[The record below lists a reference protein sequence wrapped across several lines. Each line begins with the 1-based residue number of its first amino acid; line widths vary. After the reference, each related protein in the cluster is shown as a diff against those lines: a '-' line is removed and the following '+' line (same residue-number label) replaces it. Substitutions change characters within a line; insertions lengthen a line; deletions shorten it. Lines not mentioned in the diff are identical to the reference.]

1 MIERTAA
8 EVFFGATTPTTPA
21 TAPAPAPA
29 APAAPA
35 ATPAPPKG
43 DEQTAAEVL
52 FDGANDHGDAE
63 RAIQNTLIE
72 TDLTT
77 PEEAAAVA
85 QEWRPVFQTLQL
97 NSSES
102 TAMANLGAAVYR
114 NPPSPETLAGWANE
128 AKAALLQ
135 DFGPGGVGQ
144 ALADAK
150 AWVAR
155 DPKLV
160 QYLNETGLGSHP
172 SVVRLAA
179 AKARAAKR

>member
-1 MIERTAA
+1 MTERTAA
-8 EVFFGATTPTTPA
+8 EVFFGATTPTSPA
-21 TAPAPAPA
+21 AAPAPAPA
-29 APAAPA
+29 AAPAAAPA
-35 ATPAPPKG
+35 PGSEKSAGA
-43 DEQTAAEVL
+43 VL